1 MTEDLYQ
8 QAKAD
13 FQRAKARKEQT
24 AAAVLRAH
32 AEDDEADAELARMQN
47 VLDWIEP
54 RRPQQQDEPQ
64 EHTARA
70 SARPRRASRR
80 PTRAKKPKNLS
91 DLVEDAVRQIGG
103 SAKNGEI
110 LEHLQRSGHIYTP
123 LQIRGSAK
131 HLAAKGR
138 LVSGGY
144 GIWALP
150 EYAPQSEGAA
160 QLDFAPA
167 VPAAEAIPASV
178 NGNVPAGTH

>member
-13 FQRAKARKEQT
+13 FLRAKARKEHT
-24 AAAVLRAH
+24 GATVLRAH
-32 AEDDEADAELARMQN
+32 AEDDEAQAELDRMQN
-47 VLDWIEP
+47 VLDWIES
-54 RRPQQQDEPQ
+54 RRPQQPDVPQ
-64 EHTARA
+64 ENATHAP
-70 SARPRRASRR
+70 ARPRRVSRR
-80 PTRAKKPKNLS
+80 PTRAKKPENLS

-110 LEHLQRSGHIYTP
+110 LEHLQRTGHIYTP

-150 EYAPQSEGAA
+150 EHAPQSEDAA

-178 NGNVPAGTH
+178 NGNVPAGTR